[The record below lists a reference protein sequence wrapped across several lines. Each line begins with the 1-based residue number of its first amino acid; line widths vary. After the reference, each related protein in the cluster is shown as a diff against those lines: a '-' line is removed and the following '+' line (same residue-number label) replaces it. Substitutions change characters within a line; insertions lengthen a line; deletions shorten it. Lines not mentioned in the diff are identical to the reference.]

1 MRPNPY
7 RTGQNLS
14 GLQQFARDHLRPGMR
29 VLEIGAFVGD
39 STNVFLDAGASVLSV
54 DPWNEQMPGY
64 QVEGGIFEAW
74 LENTRGRADWFKG
87 TGAEFYDA
95 HSYPEYDLA
104 YIDAVHTFDAVQ
116 DDIIGCLSRLRTG
129 GKLAGH
135 DYCPR
140 HFPGV
145 VHAVNEWAAR
155 LRKTVKTYPDTSW
168 IIV

>member
-64 QVEGGIFEAW
+64 EVKGDIFDAW
-74 LENTRGRADWFKG
+74 LTNTRGRAVAFRG
-87 TGAEFYDA
+87 TGAEFYDT

-104 YIDAVHTFDAVQ
+104 YIDAVHTYEAVR
-116 DDIIGCLSRLRTG
+116 DDITGCLPRLKPS

-140 HFPGV
+140 HFSGV
-145 VHAVNEWAAR
+145 VRAVNAWAEK
-155 LRKTVKTYPDTSW
+155 LGKTVKTYPDASW